1 MTVINTNVSSL
12 NAQAALASN
21 ARGLNKAMQ
30 QLSTGKRI
38 SSAADD
44 AAGLAISTRLT
55 AQIKGLNQAVRNG
68 NDAISLVQ
76 IAEGASVEITNMLQ
90 RMRELAVQSANDTN
104 TDGDRSFLDLEFQQ
118 LKTEINRIGST
129 VQWNGVN
136 VLDGSFANNTGTF
149 KFQVGANANQ
159 VISLKIGDFRSNKN
173 TDLVVS
179 VDTTDLANPVFDLND
194 NGGQSG
200 LNGLFDPQ
208 DNQALV
214 GTTVTLSAA
223 GRQVQYT
230 ITSDDIMDIA
240 DPANPDLAE
249 NIADKLQAKL
259 KDELDKAYGSGVYEV
274 TVPSTKDGTIS
285 VAYASGATP
294 SGSNGAIQASIKVAA
309 GDLSG
314 IDNESIDTQGNS
326 NSAILAIDDALD
338 VVNSERAKMGATIN
352 RLQYAVD
359 NLTNVSTRS
368 SEARSRIE
376 DTDYA
381 QSTMELAK
389 RQIIQQAATAMLA
402 QANQQPQQVL
412 TLLK

>member
-21 ARGLNKAMQ
+21 ARGLTKAMQ

-68 NDAISLVQ
+68 NDGISLVQ

-104 TDGDRSFLDLEFQQ
+104 TDGDREFLDLEFQQ

-136 VLDGSFANNTGTF
+136 VLDGSFAEGTGTF
-149 KFQVGANANQ
+149 NFQVGANANQ
-159 VISLKIGDFRSNKN
+159 IISLQIGDFRSY
-173 TDLVVS
+173 DSDVAVS
-179 VDTTDLANPVFDLND
+179 VDSTDLTTPIFDVTDLNT
-194 NGGQSG
+194 Q
-200 LNGLFDPQ
+200 FDAT
-208 DNQALV
+208 DDQALV
-214 GTTVTLSAA
+214 GTTIIMGVA
-223 GRQVQYT
+223 GRQVQYM
-230 ITSDDIMDIA
+230 ITSDDIDAIA
-240 DPANPDLAE
+240 DTTAPDLAE
-249 NIADKLQAKL
+249 IVAGKLTDLMQA
-259 KDELDKAYGSGVYEV
+259 ELDDAFAEGDYTV
-274 TVPSTKDGTIS
+274 TDNTDGTIQ
-285 VAYASGATP
+285 VTGPASST
-294 SGSNGAIQASIKVAA
+294 SENGAVVASIKVAA

-314 IDNESIDTQGNS
+314 IHNESVDTQGNS
-326 NSAILAIDDALD
+326 NSAIQAIDDALD
-338 VVNSERAKMGATIN
+338 LVNAERAKMGATIN

-381 QSTMELAK
+381 QATMELAK

>member
-21 ARGLNKAMQ
+21 ARGLNKAME

-55 AQIKGLNQAVRNG
+55 SQIKGLNQAVRNG
-68 NDAISLVQ
+68 NDGISLVQ

-104 TDGDRSFLDLEFQQ
+104 TDGDREFLDLEFQQ

-136 VLDGSFANNTGTF
+136 VLDGSFAQGTGTF

-159 VISLKIGDFRSNKN
+159 IISLKIGDFRSYDSDVNVTVDN
-173 TDLVVS
+173 TDLTTPKF
-179 VDTTDLANPVFDLND
+179 DLTDLNTK
-194 NGGQSG
+194 
-200 LNGLFDPQ
+200 FDPTQ
-208 DNQALV
+208 DQALV
-214 GTTVTLSAA
+214 GTTVTLGISNH
-223 GRQVQYT
+223 QVQYT
-230 ITSDDIMDIA
+230 ITADDIKAIA
-240 DPANPDLAE
+240 DTANPDLAE
-249 NIADKLQAKL
+249 IVAGKMKTLLQ
-259 KDELDKAYGSGVYEV
+259 DQLDKSTNAGDYTV
-274 TVPSTKDGTIS
+274 TDNQDGTMQ
-285 VAYASGATP
+285 VTGPASSTT
-294 SGSNGAIQASIKVAA
+294 SNGAITASAKVSA

-314 IDNESIDTQGNS
+314 IHNESIGTQDDS
-326 NSAILAIDDALD
+326 NSAIMAIDGALD
-338 VVNSERAKMGATIN
+338 VVNAQRAKMGATIN

-381 QSTMELAK
+381 QATMELAK

>member
-21 ARGLNKAMQ
+21 ARGLTKAMQ

-55 AQIKGLNQAVRNG
+55 SQIKGLNQAVRNG

-76 IAEGASVEITNMLQ
+76 IAEGASVEITNMMQ

-104 TDGDRSFLDLEFQQ
+104 TDGDREYLDLEFQQ

-136 VLDGSFANNTGTF
+136 VLDGSFSDGTGTF
-149 KFQVGANANQ
+149 QFQVGANANQ
-159 VISLKIGDFRSNKN
+159 VISLTIGDFRSYES
-173 TDLVVS
+173 TVAVS
-179 VDTTDLANPVFDLND
+179 VDSTDLAAPQFDITDLNT
-194 NGGQSG
+194 Q
-200 LNGLFDPQ
+200 FDAT
-208 DNQALV
+208 DDQALV
-214 GTTVTLSAA
+214 GTTITMGVS
-223 GRQVQYT
+223 GRQVQYM
-230 ITSDDIMDIA
+230 ITSDDIDDIA
-240 DPANPDLAE
+240 DTAAPDLAE
-249 NIADKLQAKL
+249 IVATKLTDLMQA
-259 KDELDKAYGSGVYEV
+259 ELDEAFEEGDYTV
-274 TVPSTKDGTIS
+274 TDNGDGTIG
-285 VAYASGATP
+285 VTGPASDTE
-294 SGSNGAIQASIKVAA
+294 SNGAVVATIKVAA

-314 IDNESIDTQGNS
+314 IHNESIDTQGNS
-326 NSAILAIDDALD
+326 NSAIIAIDSALD
-338 VVNSERAKMGATIN
+338 VVNAERAKMGATIN

-381 QSTMELAK
+381 QATMELAK